1 MQMTI
6 FYTFDGKLYAN
17 ITNKCPCD
25 CKFCIRRG
33 GDSIVGNDSLWLEHE
48 PTPAEIKS
56 AFDAYDASQIGEVVF
71 CGYGEPMQRAQTL
84 IDTARYIKSK
94 GDIRIRVNTNGLV
107 RLIDPQFDISALKG
121 AVDSVSVSLNA
132 SDEKKYNE
140 ITRPCFGEKAY
151 GEMLRFSQDV
161 KAMGIEVGFTVVDM
175 DGMEDEIAA
184 CQEVADS
191 MGIPLRV
198 RDYVTDNESY
208 T

>member
-1 MQMTI
+1 MTI
-6 FYTFDGKLYAN
+6 FYTFEGKLYAN

-25 CKFCIRRG
+25 CQFCIRQG

-48 PTPAEIKS
+48 PTADEIKT
-56 AFDAYDASQIGEVVF
+56 AFDSYDAAQIGEVVF
-71 CGYGEPMQRAQTL
+71 CGYGEPMERAQTL
-84 IDTARYIKSK
+84 IETAKYIKSK
-94 GDIRIRVNTNGLV
+94 GDIRVRVNTNGLV
-107 RLIDPQFDISALKG
+107 RLIDPTFDISNLKG
-121 AVDSVSVSLNA
+121 AVDCVSVSLNA
-132 SDEKKYNE
+132 SDKEKYNA

-161 KAMGIEVGFTVVDM
+161 KALGIEVGFTVVDM
-175 DGMEDEIAA
+175 GGMDSEIAQ
-184 CQEVADS
+184 CQAVADS